1 MFVTRTKATLPASIK
16 MLVDS
21 LATKPIQ
28 ELYMHDNAFGPI
40 GVDQF
45 KEFLRTA
52 PHLTVLS
59 VTNTG
64 LGPEATTT
72 IAQSLQ
78 ANEQTKLKKL
88 CISRSRVEDVGAQA
102 LAQYIGSY
110 DTLEHLE
117 IF

>member
-1 MFVTRTKATLPASIK
+1 M
-16 MLVDS
+16 DN
-21 LATKPIQ
+21 
-28 ELYMHDNAFGPI
+28 NAFGPN

-59 VTNTG
+59 MTNTG
-64 LGPEATTT
+64 LGPKATTE

-78 ANEQTKLKKL
+78 ANDKTKLKKL

-102 LAQYIGSY
+102 LSQYIGSY

-117 IF
+117 IY